1 MADLYRKS
9 ALERIS
15 SPEQLDKVLKVTSP
29 MSWLALL
36 GITLIVAVTVVW
48 SIVGSIPMVI
58 STKGIISSPVG
69 SNAVYIQEA
78 GTVVSVRVRTGDEIH
93 HGDPVLTYRNA
104 SNEVLSVYSNQA
116 GTVAGLVANLDDV
129 LNPGSEII
137 RVTPN
142 VPSSQMVVC
151 YVPLAQAKKLERG
164 MRVNVLLDSLDS
176 TSYGNMV
183 ARVINITSSAALP
196 LDWLIGT
203 TATALAAIAMY
214 HLRNVKVKKLPVLSL
229 LMPAVMNG
237 ILVGAELTIYI
248 KASSMWLNAFFVALG
263 EIGVLF
269 TLGVG
274 LYFAL
279 LPVQDRIFKES

>member
-183 ARVINITSSAALP
+183 ARVINIDTYAASAAGMAAVLGSGNN
-196 LDWLIGT
+196 LDAT
-203 TATALAAIAMY
+203 FTANGPVVAVACELATDPSTVSGYWWSNEKGAGVTVTNGSLVTAKIVTEEVAPIS
-214 HLRNVKVKKLPVLSL
+214 KLFSKISDLW
-229 LMPAVMNG
+229 G
-237 ILVGAELTIYI
+237 G
-248 KASSMWLNAFFVALG
+248 
-263 EIGVLF
+263 
-269 TLGVG
+269 
-274 LYFAL
+274 
-279 LPVQDRIFKES
+279 

>member
-15 SPEQLDKVLKVTSP
+15 SPDQLDKVLKVTSP

-36 GITLIVAVTVVW
+36 GITLIVVVTVIW

-93 HGDPVLTYRNA
+93 HGDLVLTYKNA

-116 GTVAGLVANLDDV
+116 GTVAGLVANLDDT

-183 ARVINITSSAALP
+183 ARVINIDTYAASSAGMAAVLGTGNN
-196 LDWLIGT
+196 LDATFTSNGPVVAVACELATDPSTVSGYWWSNEKGAGVTVSNGSLI
-203 TATALAAIAMY
+203 TAKIVTEEVAPIS
-214 HLRNVKVKKLPVLSL
+214 KLFSKISDLW
-229 LMPAVMNG
+229 G
-237 ILVGAELTIYI
+237 G
-248 KASSMWLNAFFVALG
+248 
-263 EIGVLF
+263 
-269 TLGVG
+269 
-274 LYFAL
+274 
-279 LPVQDRIFKES
+279 